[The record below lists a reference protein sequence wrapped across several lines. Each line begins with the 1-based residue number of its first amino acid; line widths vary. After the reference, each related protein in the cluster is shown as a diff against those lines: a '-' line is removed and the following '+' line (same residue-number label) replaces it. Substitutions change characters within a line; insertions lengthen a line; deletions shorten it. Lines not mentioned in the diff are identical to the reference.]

1 MLALPC
7 SCNYLFWPVVLRAPC
22 LKALSTAGS
31 SLLKVLGEMPL
42 GHSYLG
48 LAQHKLLLPAAHV
61 STGSPQGWFGR
72 WLPEHGMKSAGTSVL
87 WCLLGFSFAP

>member
-7 SCNYLFWPVVLRAPC
+7 SCKYFFWPVVLRAPC
-22 LKALSTAGS
+22 LKALSSAES
-31 SLLKVLGEMPL
+31 SLLNALGEMPL

-48 LAQHKLLLPAAHV
+48 LAQHKLLLPAAHI

-72 WLPEHGMKSAGTSVL
+72 GLPEQGMKSADTSVL
-87 WCLLGFSFAP
+87 VPAGI